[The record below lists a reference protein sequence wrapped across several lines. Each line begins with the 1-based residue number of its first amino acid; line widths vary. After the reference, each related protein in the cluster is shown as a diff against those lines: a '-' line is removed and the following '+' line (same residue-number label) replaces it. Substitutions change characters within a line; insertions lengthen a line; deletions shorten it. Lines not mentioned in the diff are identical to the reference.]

1 MERFLLPGLAKK
13 KTDARCQATIGDWK
27 PSYDPG
33 GIGTIEGE
41 DENGLFFGL
50 GFNYHISEAAAITF
64 GYDLYDSDESLS
76 YTHIGLRYY
85 LR

>member
-1 MERFLLPGLAKK
+1 MKMGCFL
-13 KTDARCQATIGDWK
+13 
-27 PSYDPG
+27 
-33 GIGTIEGE
+33 
-41 DENGLFFGL
+41 GL